1 MINLKHSLLFFGIL
15 ISFFAAAQTIEVVN
29 TPYSPNNTWKKYSN
43 PNRFLHGQKASSCGV
58 DTLVYSQFKA
68 SSDRYITLN
77 ASSSA
82 SAYGMYFDAP
92 GTVTVHGFVY
102 YAYSSF
108 GGNETVQCKIY
119 YAGSTLL
126 PAGAPLATKTQ
137 TVGFGFANLPFIR
150 KEVIF
155 DSPVVV
161 TAGYVVTLETAST
174 NGIVVVSNDWSTND
188 GDGKY
193 YACGQFSSGWFKSSS
208 MNIGGVTWDADFY
221 VEPIVSYDLEAGFE
235 PSGNSC
241 LGNGNPFEFANTTTP
256 ALSEFYS
263 PAVLGGTNGTN
274 FWWDYD
280 DGSPKENQLTG
291 SHSYASIGS
300 YDVELDATMIGWD
313 VTCRDTFIGNITESN
328 LQAGYSYTK
337 SGLTVTFSDNSVDA
351 ETWNYDFDDGQSSSQ
366 ASPIH
371 TFPATGNY
379 SVKQVVTKDGCRD
392 STTLVVFVDA
402 EAVGINEP
410 KQWITK
416 GIAPN
421 PANGAFIIYDGENN
435 GTVMLE
441 IYSLLGNLVYKDD
454 NAPVR
459 QSIDISS
466 LKSGQY
472 VLRVIGAADSWTE
485 RLNVR
490 Q

>member
-1 MINLKHSLLFFGIL
+1 MKHYLLFFGIL
-15 ISFFAAAQTIEVVN
+15 FTIIASAQTIEVVN
-29 TPYSPNNTWKKYSN
+29 TPYTPNHTWKKYTNS
-43 PNRFLHGQKASSCGV
+43 NRFLRGQKASSCGV

-108 GGNETVQCKIY
+108 GTNETVECKLY

-126 PAGAPLATKTQ
+126 PAGAPLASKTQ
-137 TVGFGFANLPFIR
+137 TVGFGFANLSFIR

-155 DSPVVV
+155 DTPVEV
-161 TAGYVVTLETAST
+161 TAGYVVTIETAST
-174 NGIVVVSNDWSTND
+174 SGIVVVSNDWSNND

-193 YACGQFSSGWFKSSS
+193 YACGQFATGWFKSSS

-221 VEPIVSYDLEAGFE
+221 VEPIVSYELEAGFE

-241 LGNGNPFEFANTTTP
+241 LGNGNPFEFTNTTTP

-263 PAVLGGTNGTN
+263 PAVLGGTNNTN

-291 SHSYASIGS
+291 SHTYAAIGS
-300 YDVELDATMIGWD
+300 YDVALEAIMVGWD
-313 VTCRDTFIGNITESN
+313 VNCRDTFIGNITESN
-328 LQAGYSYTK
+328 LKAGYTYTK
-337 SGLTVTFSDNSVDA
+337 SGLTVTFKDNAVDA

-366 ASPIH
+366 DSPIH
-371 TFPATGNY
+371 TFPSTGNY
-379 SVKQVVTKDGCRD
+379 NVKQVVTNDGCKD
-392 STTLVVFVDA
+392 STTLVVFVDE
-402 EAVGINEP
+402 EAVGINENESS
-410 KQWITK
+410 IRRTVF
-416 GIAPN
+416 PN
-421 PANGAFIIYDGENN
+421 PARTFIKISDNGSGEQ
-435 GTVMLE
+435 VSVR
-441 IYSLLGNLVYKDD
+441 IYSLLGEMVLSQNNID
-454 NAPVR
+454 VR
-459 QSIDISS
+459 TALDIGA
-466 LKSGQY
+466 LPSGQY
-472 VLRVIGAADSWTE
+472 LMKIEDSKGYQTQK
-485 RLNVR
+485 LNISR
-490 Q
+490 